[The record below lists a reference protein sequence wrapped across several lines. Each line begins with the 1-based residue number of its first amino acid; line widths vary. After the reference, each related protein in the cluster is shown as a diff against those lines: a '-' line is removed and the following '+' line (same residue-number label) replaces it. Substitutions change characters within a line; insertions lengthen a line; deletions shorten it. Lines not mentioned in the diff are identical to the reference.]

1 MIGRNRKKK
10 EKKELV
16 RGWARGYAEC
26 RLAGRGWWDGVGGWI
41 GLGWVGLG
49 RGGRGCIAV
58 FIESC

>member
-10 EKKELV
+10 RKKSWLGDGRAATQSAGMQDGGGGMV
-16 RGWARGYAEC
+16 WAG
-26 RLAGRGWWDGVGGWI
+26 